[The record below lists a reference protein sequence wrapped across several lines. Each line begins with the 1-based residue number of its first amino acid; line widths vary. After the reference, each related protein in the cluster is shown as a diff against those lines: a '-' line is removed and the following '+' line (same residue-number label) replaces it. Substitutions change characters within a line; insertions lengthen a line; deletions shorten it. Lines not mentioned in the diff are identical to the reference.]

1 MLKTSKREKTKTSPA
16 KVAINNEKLHW
27 DTKAKNQKVQRHQ
40 KEQPRRLSERTVSLV
55 SLEEDASERI
65 VPPLQDEVEF
75 WKEKALKL
83 ERKMEGI
90 KGRIEALDKIAA
102 SRRSIKT
109 SSTKS
114 GKQPSMHTSSP
125 EASLAS
131 KVSIEDELAAFCKNK
146 FATSAASV
154 AFSDDP
160 TREGKDVGSI
170 EDELAA
176 FCQTKKKNKGSTS
189 ASSNDHPAAE
199 EEDKQRSKD
208 DVKHQLVLE
217 MQRIIKQHT
226 DTASNDDENLTSTL
240 QELVSRVLAADMHNQ
255 SHVLYQLSC
264 RGESIVTW
272 TKRSQLQEMIDEN
285 YCDVWQVIQTAYG
298 KGNAGIGQHFN
309 GRNLSFRSSSF
320 AHHVANQCHYCD
332 SEDEVF
338 EWCLYNIKVDLIL

>member
-1 MLKTSKREKTKTSPA
+1 MLKTLKRKTKAFPA
-16 KVAINNEKLHW
+16 EIAISNEKLHW
-27 DTKAKNQKVQRHQ
+27 DTKVKNQKVQCHQ
-40 KEQPRRLSERTVSLV
+40 KEQPQRLSERTVSL
-55 SLEEDASERI
+55 EEDALERTA
-65 VPPLQDEVEF
+65 PLEQDEVEF

-90 KGRIEALDKIAA
+90 KGRIEALDKIAT

-114 GKQPSMHTSSP
+114 GISSTP
-125 EASLAS
+125 EASSALT
-131 KVSIEDELAAFCKNK
+131 IEDELAAFCKNK
-146 FATSAASV
+146 FSTSAASV

-160 TREGKDVGSI
+160 TREGKDV

-189 ASSNDHPAAE
+189 ASSNDHQAGE
-199 EEDKQRSKD
+199 EEDKQCSKD
-208 DVKHQLVLE
+208 VVKHQLVLE

-298 KGNAGIGQHFN
+298 KGNAGIGQHFH

-320 AHHVANQCHYCD
+320 AHHVANQCQYCD

-338 EWCLYNIKVDLIL
+338 EWCLYNVKVDLIL